1 MKKKIYFWASD
12 ISNSSGEGILANSF
26 IRNYK
31 KNKSIEFINI
41 SNNDIYQKKNNFMK
55 YKYRYNTIYHK
66 YIHPFKGVYRIW
78 KYYFKKENICYINY
92 LPLWNCM
99 LFFLLPTKTLLGP
112 VTGSIDRKFTS
123 MLFFS
128 ILERLSLLIIK
139 KKKLNITFSHNFY
152 LKKYNLS
159 KKKYKSNFILKDFFY
174 RKKSKIKK
182 FDFIIYYRKNSK
194 LNERYVINLI
204 KQLIKI
210 NLKIAVIGNKIRY
223 RNVKNFGYV
232 SRKKSISIISKSN
245 YALANPENLYS
256 YFVQDCLSNQLT
268 IFYNIF
274 LKNIIF

>member
-1 MKKKIYFWASD
+1 
-12 ISNSSGEGILANSF
+12 
-26 IRNYK
+26 
-31 KNKSIEFINI
+31 
-41 SNNDIYQKKNNFMK
+41 
-55 YKYRYNTIYHK
+55 
-66 YIHPFKGVYRIW
+66 
-78 KYYFKKENICYINY
+78 
-92 LPLWNCM
+92 M

-112 VTGSIDRKFTS
+112 VTGSINRKYPS

-139 KKKLNITFSHNFY
+139 KKNFKITFSHNFY

-159 KKKYKSNFILKDFFY
+159 KKKYKSNFILQDFFY
-174 RKKSKIKK
+174 RKRSKIKK

-194 LNERYVINLI
+194 LNERYIINLI

-210 NLKIAVIGNKIRY
+210 NLKIAVIGNKIKHK
-223 RNVKNFGYV
+223 NVKNFGYV

-245 YALANPENLYS
+245 YALSNPENLYS

-274 LKNIIF
+274 FKKYNILNKKK